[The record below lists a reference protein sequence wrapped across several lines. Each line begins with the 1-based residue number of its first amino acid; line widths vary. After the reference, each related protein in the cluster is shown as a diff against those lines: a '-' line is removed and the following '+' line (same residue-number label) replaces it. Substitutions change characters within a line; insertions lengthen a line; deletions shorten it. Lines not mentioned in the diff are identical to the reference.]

1 MHHDGSTRGQ
11 SATCRSCGGHHT
23 RSRTPSSQVYASYHY
38 RRDLVHAAQ
47 VDGAL
52 TAARPLPDDALAA
65 GLPTGTVVQAADV
78 RQAIAWEF
86 ALRAMREREVMQES
100 L

>member
-1 MHHDGSTRGQ
+1 MMQASNNTTHV
-11 SATCRSCGGHHT
+11 
-23 RSRTPSSQVYASYHY
+23 QVYASYQY

-52 TAARPLPDDALAA
+52 TAARPMPDDVGALE
-65 GLPTGTVVQAADV
+65 LPPGTVVQAADV

-86 ALRAMREREVMQES
+86 ALRAMREREVCMCV
-100 L
+100 

>member
-1 MHHDGSTRGQ
+1 M
-11 SATCRSCGGHHT
+11 
-23 RSRTPSSQVYASYHY
+23 YASYHY

-52 TAARPLPDDALAA
+52 TCARLLPDDVQVA
-65 GLPTGTVVQAADV
+65 GLPAATVVQAADV

-86 ALRAMREREVMQES
+86 ALRAMREREVCCVA
-100 L
+100 